1 MASNKPKQQI
11 WGSRLSVPPDQ
22 LNIEFCAG
30 RDVKSLPMAD
40 EVLFKYDIWTNLAHS
55 KMLCKTGIISQ
66 EELKEL
72 SNALL
77 DLFEKH
83 EHGKFMLDPDKE
95 DVHINI
101 EHFITQQ
108 KGIEAGKKIH
118 SGRSR
123 NDQVATDMRLY
134 LRDQLII
141 AAENLLQLIEQI
153 LNKAESEKKSIMPGF
168 THYQPAM
175 ITTAGHWM
183 TAWSQ
188 ALLRD
193 ADRITRN
200 IVELNSSPLGA
211 AASFGT
217 SWAIDREYSSSLLG
231 FEKVDENS
239 LDSICSRGEYEAMIA
254 SNFSMMMNHLGTISQ
269 DIILLSTPYYDMLH
283 IDDRYVTGSS
293 IMPQKRNPDFAEVI
307 RSKAAYCHGTT
318 TSLLGILKGSM
329 SGYNRD
335 IQQSKYLI
343 IDLFRECSSAP
354 LILSDVCKTMTFKHK
369 NMEKQCQMGFMN
381 AADVADWMAQTFDLA
396 FRECYE
402 ILSLAV
408 KYSDE
413 AGKLTH
419 DALTRA
425 IKETNVSI
433 EITVEDVNLLN
444 TPSSIINR
452 KKHTGGPAVE
462 SVEKMIINQ
471 RDHLKAVALE
481 LGETKQKIAEARKH
495 CFETMP

>member
-1 MASNKPKQQI
+1 MTNEKPKQQI

-55 KMLCKTGIISQ
+55 KMLAKTGIISS
-66 EELKEL
+66 EEQKAL
-72 SNALL
+72 SDALL
-77 DLFEKH
+77 ELFEKH
-83 EHGKFMLDPDKE
+83 ESGEFKLDPEKE
-95 DVHINI
+95 DVHINV
-101 EHFITQQ
+101 EHYITQH
-108 KGIEAGKKIH
+108 KGVEAGKKIH

-141 AAENLLQLIEQI
+141 VAENLSQLIEQV
-153 LNKAESEKKSIMPGF
+153 LNKAEKEKKSIMPGF

-188 ALLRD
+188 SLLRD
-193 ADRITRN
+193 IDRLTRN
-200 IVELNSSPLGA
+200 IDELNSSPLGA

-217 SWAIDREYSSSLLG
+217 SWAIDREYSSHLLG

-239 LDSICSRGEYEAMIA
+239 LDCICSRGEYEAMIA
-254 SNFSMMMNHLGTISQ
+254 SNISMMMNHLGTISQ

-307 RSKAAYCHGTT
+307 RSKAAYCHGTAN
-318 TSLLGILKGSM
+318 SLLGILKGSM

-335 IQQSKYLI
+335 VQQSKYLI
-343 IDLFRECSSAP
+343 IDLFRECSTTP
-354 LILSDVCKTMTFKHK
+354 LILSDVCKTMVFQHES
-369 NMEKQCQMGFMN
+369 MEKLCQLGFMN
-381 AADVADWMAQTFDLA
+381 AADVADWMAQTFNLA

-402 ILSLAV
+402 VLSLAV

-419 DALTRA
+419 GALARA
-425 IKETNVSI
+425 IKETGVSI
-433 EITVEDVNLLN
+433 DITVDDVNLLN
-444 TPSSIINR
+444 TPSAVINR
-452 KKHTGGPAVE
+452 KRHTGGPAVE
-462 SVEKMIINQ
+462 SVEKMIKNQ
-471 RDHLKAVALE
+471 QDHLKKVVQGIDIIKE
-481 LGETKQKIAEARKH
+481 KIAEARNS
-495 CFETMP
+495 CFKDGT

>member
-1 MASNKPKQQI
+1 MASDKPKQQI

-55 KMLCKTGIISQ
+55 KMLCKTDIITK
-66 EELKEL
+66 EEQKEL
-72 SNALL
+72 RDALL
-77 DLFEKH
+77 ELFEEYEGGNFK
-83 EHGKFMLDPDKE
+83 LDPEKE

-101 EHFITQQ
+101 EHYITQQ
-108 KGIEAGKKIH
+108 KGVKAGKKIH

-134 LRDQLII
+134 LRDQLIV
-141 AAENLLQLIEQI
+141 AAENLTQLIEQI
-153 LNKAESEKKSIMPGF
+153 INKAESEKESIMPGF

-193 ADRITRN
+193 ADRLTRN
-200 IVELNSSPLGA
+200 ITELNSSPLGA

-217 SWAIDREYSSSLLG
+217 SWAIDREYSSDLLG

-254 SNFSMMMNHLGTISQ
+254 SNLSMMMNHLSTISQ

-307 RSKAAYCHGTT
+307 RSKAAYCHGTAS
-318 TSLLGILKGSM
+318 SLLGILKGSM

-335 IQQSKYLI
+335 VQQSKYLI
-343 IDLFRECSSAP
+343 IDLFRECSTTP
-354 LILSDVCKTMTFKHK
+354 LILADVCNTMAFKHES
-369 NMEKQCQMGFMN
+369 MEKQCQLGFMN

-396 FRECYE
+396 FRECYDV
-402 ILSLAV
+402 LSLAV

-419 DALTRA
+419 DALNRA

-433 EITVEDVNLLN
+433 NITVEDVDMLN
-444 TPSSIINR
+444 TPSAIINR
-452 KKHTGGPAVE
+452 KKHTGGPAFE
-462 SVEKMIINQ
+462 SVEKMIKNQ
-471 RDHLKAVALE
+471 RNRLKGIAKGLDSA
-481 LGETKQKIAEARKH
+481 KKKIAEARKL
-495 CFETMP
+495 CFETVT